1 MSRVRSLGKVILVG
15 AGPGAPDL
23 ITLRGVRALRT
34 ADVVVYDALAPPEL
48 LEAAPA
54 GAERINVG
62 KRGHDPPTLSQDGIT
77 ALLIELARAGKTVVR
92 LKGGDP
98 FVFGRGSE
106 EATACFDAGIPFEV
120 IPGVTSSIAALAYA
134 GIPVTD
140 RRHAASFAVVTGHR
154 DPTRVR
160 EQIRWEGLAAAADTL
175 VILMGMSN
183 LEEIVGHLIS
193 GGRTP
198 DTPAAVVMHGTTP
211 RQRVVEAPL
220 SELVKRARE
229 AGIGAPAAVVVGDV
243 VRLRKPLAWFERLPL
258 FGKRVLVTRT
268 AEQSPS
274 LRDALQEA
282 GAEAVVIPM
291 IRIEAIPASPEI
303 DAALAGLSEYDVLL
317 LTSANAA
324 RQLSARIAERGGDLA
339 GLRADVVCV
348 GPATAAAALEVGFP
362 VHKVPVSR
370 FDAEGMLDQIRR
382 ELPPAGKRFLLPR
395 TEKSR
400 EILPDGLREAGA
412 RVDTVAVYRTVPAD
426 VAWEQ
431 LAESLVQGEFDA
443 LTFAS
448 PSAVRHFFGGLDD
461 AAREAA
467 GRCTVAAIGPVT
479 GDALRAQGIEP
490 DVVPERAEAR
500 ALVEALEQHAAR
512 HGRDAEGQGGSQ

>member
-1 MSRVRSLGKVILVG
+1 MSGERPVGKVILVG

-23 ITLRGVRALRT
+23 ITVRGERALR
-34 ADVVVYDALAPPEL
+34 AAEVVVYDALAPAEL
-48 LEAAPA
+48 LEYAPA

-62 KRGHDPPTLSQDGIT
+62 RRGHAAPTRTQEEIT
-77 ALLIELARAGKTVVR
+77 ALIIALARAGKRVVR

-106 EATACFDAGIPFEV
+106 EGTACFEAGIPFEV
-120 IPGVTSSIAALAYA
+120 VPGVTSSIAALAYA
-134 GIPVTD
+134 GIPITD

-193 GGRTP
+193 GGRAP
-198 DTPAAVVMHGTTP
+198 DTPAAVVMEGTTP

-220 SELVKRARE
+220 SELVKRAKE
-229 AGIGAPAAVVVGDV
+229 AGLRAPSAVVVGGV
-243 VRLRKPLAWFERLPL
+243 VQLRKALAWFERLPL

-268 AEQSPS
+268 LEQSAS

-282 GAEAVVIPM
+282 GAEPAVIPM
-291 IRIEAIPASPEI
+291 IRIEAILESPEI
-303 DAALAGLSEYDVLL
+303 DAALADLAEYDVLL

-324 RQLSARIAERGGDLA
+324 RHLAARAEERGCDLA
-339 GLRADVVCV
+339 VLHAEVVCV
-348 GPATAAAALEVGFP
+348 GPATAAAALEAGFP
-362 VHKVPVSR
+362 VHQVPVSR
-370 FDAEGMLDQIRR
+370 FDAEAMLDGIRR
-382 ELPPAGKRFLLPR
+382 ELSPAGKRFLLPR
-395 TEKSR
+395 AAKSR
-400 EILPDGLREAGA
+400 EVLPSGLREIGA
-412 RVDTVAVYRTVPAD
+412 RVDAVSVYRTVPAD
-426 VAWEQ
+426 VDWARLGER
-431 LAESLVQGEFDA
+431 LAQGEFDA

-448 PSAVRHFFGGLDD
+448 PSAVRHFFGGIDA

-467 GRCTVAAIGPVT
+467 GRCILAVIGPVT
-479 GDALRAQGIEP
+479 GDALRSAGLEP
-490 DVVPERAEAR
+490 DVVADRAEAR
-500 ALVEALEQHAAR
+500 ALVESLARHAAR
-512 HGRDAEGQGGSQ
+512 RFGSGEEPGGTQ

>member
-1 MSRVRSLGKVILVG
+1 VRAKRSPGKVILVG
-15 AGPGAPDL
+15 AGPGAADL
-23 ITLRGVRALRT
+23 ITVRGERALRG
-34 ADVVVYDALAPPEL
+34 ADAVVYDALAPAEL
-48 LEAAPA
+48 LEYAPA

-62 KRGHDPPTLSQDGIT
+62 KRGHDPPTRSQEEIT
-77 ALLIELARAGKTVVR
+77 KLLIELARRGKTVVR

-120 IPGVTSSIAALAYA
+120 VPGVSSSIAALAYA

-175 VILMGMSN
+175 VVLMGMSN
-183 LEEIVGHLIS
+183 LEEIVGHLLA
-193 GGRTP
+193 GGRAA
-198 DTPAAVVMHGTTP
+198 DTPAAVVMEGATP

-229 AGIGAPAAVVVGDV
+229 AGLGAPAAVVVGDV

-258 FGKRVLVTRT
+258 FGKRVLITRT
-268 AEQSPS
+268 AEQSAS

-282 GAEAVVIPM
+282 GAEAVVVPM
-291 IRIEAIPASPEI
+291 IRIQAIRGSPDI
-303 DAALAGLSEYDVLL
+303 DAAIAGLAQYDVLL

-324 RQLSARIAERGGDLA
+324 RQLAARAEERGYDLS
-339 GLRADVVCV
+339 GLRAEVVCV
-348 GPATAAAALEVGFP
+348 GPATAAAALERGFP
-362 VHKVPVSR
+362 VHRVPVSR

-382 ELPPAGKRFLLPR
+382 ELSPAGKRFLLPR

-400 EILPDGLREAGA
+400 EVLPDGLREVGA
-412 RVDTVAVYRTVPAD
+412 RVDTVAVYRTVAAD
-426 VAWEQ
+426 VDWKRLGER
-431 LAESLVQGEFDA
+431 LAQGDFDA

-448 PSAVRHFFGGLDD
+448 PSAVRHFLGGIDA

-467 GRCTVAAIGPVT
+467 ERCILAAIGPVT
-479 GDALRAQGIEP
+479 ANALRAEGFEP
-490 DVVPERAEAR
+490 DVVPESAEIR
-500 ALVEALEQHAAR
+500 ALVEALAQHVAR
-512 HGRDAEGQGGSQ
+512 RGKGSEGQGGRR

>member
-1 MSRVRSLGKVILVG
+1 MNRERSLGKVILVG

-23 ITLRGVRALRT
+23 ITLRGERALRT
-34 ADVVVYDALAPPEL
+34 AEVVVYDALAPSEL
-48 LEAAPA
+48 LEFAPA
-54 GAERINVG
+54 AAQRINVG
-62 KRGHDPPTLSQDGIT
+62 KRGHDPPTRSQEEIT

-98 FVFGRGSE
+98 FIFGRGSE
-106 EATACFDAGIPFEV
+106 EATDCFDAGIPFEV
-120 IPGVTSSIAALAYA
+120 IPGVSSSIAALAYA

-140 RRHAASFAVVTGHR
+140 RRYAASFAVVTGHR

-175 VILMGMSN
+175 VVLMGMSN
-183 LEEIVGHLIS
+183 LDEIVGHLLS
-193 GGRTP
+193 GGRAP
-198 DTPAAVVMHGTTP
+198 DTPAAVVMEGATP

-220 SELVKRARE
+220 SELGKRARE
-229 AGIGAPAAVVVGDV
+229 AGVGAPAAVVVGDV
-243 VRLRKPLAWFERLPL
+243 VRLRKSLAWFERLPL

-268 AEQSPS
+268 AEQSAS

-303 DAALAGLSEYDVLL
+303 DAALAGLAEYDVLL

-324 RQLSARIAERGGDLA
+324 RQLAARAAERGSDLA

-362 VHKVPVSR
+362 VHQVPVSR
-370 FDAEGMLDQIRR
+370 FDAEGMLDEIRK
-382 ELPPAGKRFLLPR
+382 ELPPAGKRFLLPS

-412 RVDTVAVYRTVPAD
+412 RVDTVAVYRTVAAD
-426 VAWEQ
+426 VAWER
-431 LAESLVQGEFDA
+431 LGESLVQGEFDA

-448 PSAVRHFFGGLDD
+448 PSAVRHFFGGLDT

-479 GDALRAQGIEP
+479 GDALRTEGIEP

-500 ALVEALEQHAAR
+500 ALVEALAQHAAR
-512 HGRDAEGQGGSQ
+512 REREGEGQGGRQ